1 MNYRRV
7 IAEAWEFTQNNK
19 KMIIWYAFLPAVIET
34 LAGIIYLGYQFF
46 AFKSSP
52 LFENWQNSF
61 GYVLFTTVL
70 DVLRANISNIGALIA
85 AVIVIAVLYL
95 IVPPICEGAIVQ
107 LIARKKNGQDVKTRD
122 GIKYGFMSFLPLFEY
137 SWVARGIGYTSVLG
151 LMSTTVRNLG
161 MDVFNTFLFIFITY
175 EIITIVL
182 TLLFTYS
189 EFFIIIDDR
198 KVFESISK
206 SSQLVVTH
214 LEETIMLSIM
224 MLIIS
229 VRILVQLLFVLL
241 IPLIIIGSIYLFAA
255 TSVPFVGMIIGG
267 VLGLGMLYLAAYLSS
282 TIHVFAATVWT
293 FTFLEFTSEQ
303 AVSAREKEAD

>member
-1 MNYRRV
+1 MNYKRV

-34 LAGIIYLGYQFF
+34 LAGILYLGYQFF

-52 LFENWQNSF
+52 LFENWQRSF

-70 DVLRANISNIGALIA
+70 DVLRANISSIGPLIVTA
-85 AVIVIAVLYL
+85 IVIAVLYL
-95 IVPPICEGAIVQ
+95 IVPSVCEGAIVQ
-107 LIARKKNGQDVKTRD
+107 LIARKKNGQDVKTRH
-122 GIKYGFMSFLPLFEY
+122 GIKYGLWSFLPLFEY
-137 SWVARGIGYTSVLG
+137 SWLLRTISYVSVLS
-151 LMSTTVRNLG
+151 LMSTVARNLG
-161 MDVFNTFLFIFITY
+161 MNIFNAFIIVFVLY
-175 EIITIVL
+175 AIISVAL
-182 TLLFTYS
+182 TLLFIYT

-198 KVFESISK
+198 RVFDSISR
-206 SSQLVVTH
+206 SCQLVVTH

-229 VRILVQLLFVLL
+229 VRILVQILFVLL
-241 IPLIIIGSIYLFAA
+241 IPAIITASIYLFASTA
-255 TSVPFVGMIIGG
+255 FPFVGIAIGG
-267 VLGLGMLYLAAYLSS
+267 VLGLATLYLASYLTG

-303 AVSAREKEAD
+303 AVSAREKEGV